1 MEQKRTAIVTGASR
15 GIGKAVAFRLALDG
29 VNVVINYYPT
39 LKGEAEEVVK
49 DIKARGGE
57 ATAIAA
63 DVTDYGQVEAMVEQT
78 KARYGAVDILVNNAG
93 VLRSG
98 LIHKLDLEDW
108 DTVIATCL
116 TGTFYCIRAVVPI
129 MREQKY
135 GRIINTSSGAGLHGF
150 KGDSAY
156 SAAKAG
162 IIGLTKTLAKELT
175 DKGIY
180 TNVVVPGLIDT
191 EMTINLPE
199 KNRQAMKEMIP
210 AGELGEP
217 EVVANAVSFLA
228 LQNQYISGAI
238 LCVDGGLNV

>member
-1 MEQKRTAIVTGASR
+1 MEQRRTAIVTGASR
-15 GIGKAVAFRLALDG
+15 GIGKAVAARLAADG
-29 VNVVINYYPT
+29 ANVVVNYYPA
-39 LKGEAEEVVK
+39 LKEEAEEVVYS
-49 DIKARGGE
+49 IKAGGGE
-57 ATAIAA
+57 AVAIPA
-63 DVTDYGQVEAMVEQT
+63 DVTDYSQVEAMIQQT
-78 KARYGAVDILVNNAG
+78 VDRYGSVDILVNNAG

-98 LIHKLDLEDW
+98 LVHKLELKDW
-108 DTVIATCL
+108 DTVISTCL
-116 TGTFYCIRAVVPI
+116 TGTFYCIKAVVPI

-180 TNVVVPGLIDT
+180 SNVIVPGLIDT

-199 KNRQAMKEMIP
+199 KSRQAMKEMIP

-228 LQNQYISGAI
+228 LHNQYISGAI